1 MVAAYW
7 RGLPRWIHWWLREA
21 ARPKQQLEQIGGLS
35 ALGHPP
41 SWSCPGIGSKNIL
54 ESADGAGASDNHGD
68 ETTSLDSPLGWSA
81 SFRAAAVAEKVWKLS
96 SAAATLLDS
105 VLFLRVIGCYLAKE
119 PYGACANLQLL
130 LEAGHN

>member
-68 ETTSLDSPLGWSA
+68 ETTSLDSPLGTPP
-81 SFRAAAVAEKVWKLS
+81 KLLQPGQS
-96 SAAATLLDS
+96 GNGPGK
-105 VLFLRVIGCYLAKE
+105 IGQI
-119 PYGACANLQLL
+119 G
-130 LEAGHN
+130 